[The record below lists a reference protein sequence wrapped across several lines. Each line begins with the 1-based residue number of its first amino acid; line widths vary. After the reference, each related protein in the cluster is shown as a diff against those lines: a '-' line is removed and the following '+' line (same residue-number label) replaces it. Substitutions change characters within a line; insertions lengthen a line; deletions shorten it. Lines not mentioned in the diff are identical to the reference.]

1 MQATCTESTVPFRP
15 VRVGVLAGDRSGGHN
30 EDVVSPSSLAV
41 PALRRLGA
49 RLRQRRGDVARRHV
63 HLVLC
68 IGSVDDWA
76 ARSEEDWEIWAEGV
90 GVVAA
95 EEGVSTVSVFPVSGV
110 GSVPPR
116 IPPRQWATHGV
127 TVRASCEPDGRHRL
141 AEVVNAWPPGQ
152 VLTEETLGR
161 VLTGPGGDPDV
172 VVVVGAPGRLP
183 SALVWELAYAELVD
197 LDRSWTDFAGEDLR
211 PAMSD
216 FRTRHRR
223 FGGLGDEPSDDS
235 GSGG

>member
-49 RLRQRRGDVARRHV
+49 RLRGRRGEVTRRHV

-68 IGSVDDWA
+68 IGSVEEWAKRSEDDWEVWA
-76 ARSEEDWEIWAEGV
+76 ARVAA
-90 GVVAA
+90 VAA
-95 EEGVSTVSVFPVSGV
+95 EEGVATVSVFPVSGV
-110 GSVPPR
+110 SSVPPR
-116 IPPRQWATHGV
+116 VPPRQWTAHGV
-127 TVRASCEPDGRHRL
+127 SVGAWCEPDGRHRL
-141 AEVVNAWPPGQ
+141 AEVVNAWPLGQ
-152 VLTEETLGR
+152 VLSEETLGR
-161 VLTGPGGDPDV
+161 ALTGPGGDPDV

-183 SALVWELAYAELVD
+183 PALVWELAYAELVD
-197 LDRSWTDFAGEDLR
+197 LDRSWTDFAAEDLR

-216 FRTRHRR
+216 FRSRHRR
-223 FGGLGDEPSDDS
+223 FGGVGDEPTDAR
-235 GSGG
+235 GTGG